1 MSVQAGVY
9 QAGLRVCSPQGF
21 PGQRAPG
28 WVVLFGVAL
37 SSDPIVV
44 CAGGPGSPLP
54 CPVCG
59 FPGSREPPLAVGC
72 VAAAPFS
79 HFSLVL
85 SYPAVGEVRT

>member
-1 MSVQAGVY
+1 MQAGVY
-9 QAGLRVCSPQGF
+9 RAGLRVCSPPGAL
-21 PGQRAPG
+21 GQRAPC
-28 WVVLFGVAL
+28 WVALFGVAL
-37 SSDPIVV
+37 SSDPTVV

-59 FPGSREPPLAVGC
+59 FPGSRELPLAVRC
-72 VAAAPFS
+72 AAAAPLS